1 MSAGLELASSSKPQN
16 SSTAAYLLRI
26 LLHYEALDEVLIEEK
41 LKISQR
47 GQGAPALE
55 SMECKDSDSEGV
67 PTEENVGM
75 IGDGV
80 PPKTSYDS
88 RQLEMVSLLLMH
100 LREQVGVAGRN
111 LLHASATRP
120 MYPTLHC
127 IRYILADANL
137 R

>member
-26 LLHYEALDEVLIEEK
+26 LLHYEALDEVLMEEK

-47 GQGAPALE
+47 CQGAAALE
-55 SMECKDSDSEGV
+55 SMECKDSGSEEV
-67 PTEENVGM
+67 LKVGM

-80 PPKTSYDS
+80 PPRTSYDS

-127 IRYILADANL
+127 IRYILADTNL